1 MFTSMF
7 FYLFIYLF
15 ICLLIFGIGDVLGVA
30 TKAKV
35 SDLFVSLMLF
45 LVGFMT
51 GVLPPDIIKLAGLT
65 DIGKWSF
72 FDFRSIQHGYQPEY

>member
-7 FYLFIYLF
+7 FYLFI
-15 ICLLIFGIGDVLGVA
+15 CLLLFGIGDVLGVA

-35 SDLFVSLMLF
+35 SAVFVSLMLF

-51 GVLPPDIIKLAGLT
+51 GVLPPDIIKLAGT
-65 DIGKWSF
+65 VNSFAQISSDILA
-72 FDFRSIQHGYQPEY
+72 EV

>member
-1 MFTSMF
+1 MF
-7 FYLFIYLF
+7 FYLF

-35 SDLFVSLMLF
+35 SALFVSLMLF

-51 GVLPPDIIKLAGLT
+51 GVLPPDIIKFAGLT